1 MSTDTLLG
9 AVRPLVV
16 RHRGDTSKLVH
27 ALVQV
32 YQRAVISTH
41 PEREPGQVFHDIN
54 ARLKELYGPAA
65 ERDDFKNSEAAGRI
79 LDRIAQMNL
88 PDEHL
93 WAIIDRVLGEPL
105 SPHERDLL
113 EGLRS

>member
-1 MSTDTLLG
+1 MDTNTLLG

-41 PEREPGQVFHDIN
+41 PERNPGQVFHDIN
-54 ARLKELYGPAA
+54 GRLKELYGPAA
-65 ERDDFKNSEAAGRI
+65 DRDETTNNEAAGRI
-79 LDRIAQMNL
+79 LQAVERMDL
-88 PDEHL
+88 PDVHL

-105 SPHERDLL
+105 SPHEQDLL